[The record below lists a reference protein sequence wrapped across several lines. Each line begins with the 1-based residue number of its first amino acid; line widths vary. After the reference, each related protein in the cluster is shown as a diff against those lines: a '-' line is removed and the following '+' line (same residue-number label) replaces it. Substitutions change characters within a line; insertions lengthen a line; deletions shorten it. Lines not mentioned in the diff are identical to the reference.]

1 MEFRSQ
7 ELKNAVEIPSSFTHT
22 ENVIF
27 DVDSL
32 RNLLRSF
39 ILNKDVNLV
48 NLYDITTFN
57 RRSTDSGLENLELLF
72 NILRTNHLNKF
83 KDDKERQAIINL
95 MFDNIISCFKTL
107 KVINTDYQSNEI
119 NTIILGFLIKNFI

>member
-7 ELKNAVEIPSSFTHT
+7 ELKNAVDTPSSITHT

-57 RRSTDSGLENLELLF
+57 RRSTASGLENLELLF
-72 NILRTNHLNKF
+72 NLLRTNHLDKF
-83 KDDKERQAIINL
+83 KNDKERQAIINL

-107 KVINTDYQSNEI
+107 KVINVDYQSNEI
-119 NTIILGFLIKNFI
+119 NTILLGFLIKNFI

>member
-7 ELKNAVEIPSSFTHT
+7 ELKNAVDTPSSITHT
-22 ENVIF
+22 ENVTF

-57 RRSTDSGLENLELLF
+57 RRFTASGLENLELLF
-72 NILRTNHLNKF
+72 NLLRTNHLDKF
-83 KDDKERQAIINL
+83 KNDKERQAIINL

-107 KVINTDYQSNEI
+107 KVINVDYQSNEI
-119 NTIILGFLIKNFI
+119 NTILLGFLIKNFI